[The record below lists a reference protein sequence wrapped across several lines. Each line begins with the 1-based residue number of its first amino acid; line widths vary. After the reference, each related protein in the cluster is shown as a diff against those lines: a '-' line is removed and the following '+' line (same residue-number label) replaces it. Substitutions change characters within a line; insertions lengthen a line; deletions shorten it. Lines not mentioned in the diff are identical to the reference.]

1 MKFYTYPVIA
11 VLFFIT
17 SISFSS
23 CSEEKELK
31 PIHYKGSY
39 NRDFNDLNDLHLK
52 SAKKIGITPPS
63 TRDEV
68 EKLKKELKEIKS
80 CQTYEVGKLTHSIP
94 YLVPRAAD
102 LLDEIGKNFRDSL
115 ENLNAPKYKLIVTSV
130 TRTNEDVAKLRK
142 RNVNS
147 SANSAHLYGTTFDI
161 SWVRYV
167 KDDKSKTDLKPEQ
180 LKMVLA
186 SVLRDLKKEKKCYVK
201 HEKKQAC
208 FHITAI

>member
-1 MKFYTYPVIA
+1 M
-11 VLFFIT
+11 
-17 SISFSS
+17 SFSS

-39 NRDFNDLNDLHLK
+39 TRDFNDLNDLHLQA
-52 SAKKIGITPPS
+52 AKKIGITPPS
-63 TRDEV
+63 TKGEV
-68 EKLKKELKEIKS
+68 EKLKKKLKEVKT
-80 CQTYEVGKLTHSIP
+80 CKTYEVEELTHSIP

-102 LLDEIGKNFRDSL
+102 LLDEIGKNFQDSL
-115 ENLNAPKYKLIVTSV
+115 KNLNAPKYKLIVTSV
-130 TRTNEDVAKLRK
+130 TRTNEDVTKLRK

-147 SANSAHLYGTTFDI
+147 SANSAHLYGTTFDV

-167 KDDKSKTDLKPEQ
+167 KDDKSKAELTSEQ

>member
-1 MKFYTYPVIA
+1 MKFYKYPVIA
-11 VLFFIT
+11 VLF
-17 SISFSS
+17 SVALISFLS

-39 NRDFNDLNDLHLK
+39 TRDFNDLNDLHLQA
-52 SAKKIGITPPS
+52 AKKIGITPPS

-68 EKLKKELKEIKS
+68 EKIKKKLTEIKS
-80 CQTYEVGKLTHSIP
+80 CKTYEVEELTHSIP
-94 YLVPRAAD
+94 YLVSRAAN
-102 LLDEIGKNFRDSL
+102 LLDKIGENFRDSL

-130 TRTNEDVAKLRK
+130 TRTDEDVTKLRK

-147 SANSAHLYGTTFDI
+147 SANSAHVYATTFDI

-167 KDDKSKTDLKPEQ
+167 KDDKSKIDLTPEQ

-201 HEKKQAC
+201 HEKRQGC
-208 FHITAI
+208 FHITTI